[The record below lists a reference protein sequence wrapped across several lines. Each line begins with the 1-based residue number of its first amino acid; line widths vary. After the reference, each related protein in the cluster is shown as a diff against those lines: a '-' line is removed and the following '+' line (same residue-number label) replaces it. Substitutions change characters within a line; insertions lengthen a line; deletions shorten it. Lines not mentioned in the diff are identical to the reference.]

1 MQPDLDH
8 DYLRR
13 TRNFLGLTQ
22 REVELATGVPSYR
35 ISEAESGRRALDE
48 VQERAV
54 VGFLKSQL
62 SALMN
67 SGASVEEV
75 QKESRSVPHS
85 LASS

>member
-8 DYLRR
+8 GYLRR
-13 TRNFLGLTQ
+13 MRNFLGLTQ

-48 VQERAV
+48 VQQRALV
-54 VGFLKSQL
+54 TFLRSQF
-62 SALMN
+62 SALMREGV
-67 SGASVEEV
+67 SAEV
-75 QKESRSVPHS
+75 QEESRLVPHS